1 MLNAIVI
8 WSFAG
13 GIRGG
18 AAAVFW
24 LAAVV
29 LQAAEPATQSTAAKA
44 AQLEPAWDEVFS
56 RSHGWNGG
64 DVAGTVDLGDGRVV
78 WLFGDTFV
86 GPLADGK
93 RLPGNVMINN
103 SLAVHGWNSAA
114 PRAPTPGTIEFV
126 FGKPDAEGKP
136 TALFAPQRVPP
147 SELDDELDA
156 MRQFWP
162 SGGGFVAEADGKRR
176 LIVGLFVIRKTKE
189 HGAFA
194 FRRVGNALGIIDDV
208 RRSPAEWSG
217 RVVDIPH
224 AVGDQMQSDG
234 VASLSWGEQFLRA
247 PNDQA
252 NVYVFGVRS
261 PRRGP
266 RELVAARAPA
276 DSIQAFEKWRFRT
289 SDGRWSERAAE
300 AGAILKDIAPEFSLE
315 RLDFEA
321 FHGYV
326 LVQNEPLLGAGIRL
340 LTAEEPFGPWSSP
353 REVFRPVLPRNDRDL
368 FSYAAKGHLL
378 LSRRGEIL
386 ISYIVS
392 AHDFWRLFRQADLYR
407 PRFVSV
413 SLGDL
418 VLKH

>member
-126 FGKPDAEGKP
+126 FGKPDAEGRP

-276 DSIQAFEKWRFRT
+276 DSSKLSKNGVFALRTDVGANVPRRPAQYLKTSLRNSRSSDSTSKLFMVTCSCKTSRCWAPASGCLPPKSRLGLGRVRAKSFAPCCRETIAICFRT
-289 SDGRWSERAAE
+289 RRKGIYSCRAAE
-300 AGAILKDIAPEFSLE
+300 KS
-315 RLDFEA
+315 
-321 FHGYV
+321 
-326 LVQNEPLLGAGIRL
+326 
-340 LTAEEPFGPWSSP
+340 
-353 REVFRPVLPRNDRDL
+353 
-368 FSYAAKGHLL
+368 
-378 LSRRGEIL
+378 
-386 ISYIVS
+386 
-392 AHDFWRLFRQADLYR
+392 
-407 PRFVSV
+407 
-413 SLGDL
+413 
-418 VLKH
+418 